1 MNYFPRQKMIFAAAR
16 WLCALL
22 ALLALLALPL
32 NAPAQPTRPERWL
45 LVFDLSS
52 AMKKRLPATEEVL
65 KNLFATGAEG
75 RLQAGDNIGV
85 WTYDRRIRSGQFPIA
100 VWNPQEATTL
110 TTNLIAF
117 LRSQPFSADSQMA
130 VLQPGLGSVIASSER
145 LTIVIFCDGSS
156 DITATPYD
164 NGINQSF
171 ADAFAERK
179 KSRQPFVVLIRT
191 LSGKYIGCTVNF
203 PPGTLNIPPFLAPP
217 PPAVTNPP
225 PAVVVAPTKPLP
237 TVVPDLIIVGT
248 KVGTSDVAL
257 AQTVLPPKTNA
268 PAIESPKSVAAA
280 NIAAPAM
287 PVIHTNSLPITAPT
301 PVAVQIPSPAP
312 ATNAVAAT
320 THERNISPLIYIGV
334 SLLAVVSLVVVLI
347 VRAARRPQS
356 SLISSSM
363 QDDTRLK

>member
-1 MNYFPRQKMIFAAAR
+1 MNHCPRHKKISAATR

-22 ALLALLALPL
+22 ALLALPL
-32 NAPAQPTRPERWL
+32 NTPAQPVGPERWL
-45 LVFDLSS
+45 LVFDLSP

-65 KNLFATGAEG
+65 KSFFASGAEG

-130 VLQPGLGSVIASSER
+130 ALQLGLGSVIASSER

-156 DITATPYD
+156 DITGTPYD
-164 NGINQSF
+164 SGINQSF

-179 KSRQPFVVLIRT
+179 KSRQPFVVLVRT

-217 PPAVTNPP
+217 PKPVTVPP
-225 PAVVVAPTKPLP
+225 PPVVIAPTKPLP
-237 TVVPDLIIVGT
+237 PVVPDLIIVGT
-248 KVGTSDVAL
+248 KVGTSDVAV
-257 AQTVLPPKTNA
+257 ARIVLPPKTNA
-268 PAIESPKSVAAA
+268 PVMEPPKSVAAA
-280 NIAAPAM
+280 SIAAPA
-287 PVIHTNSLPITAPT
+287 PTVIHTNTNPVVTP
-301 PVAVQIPSPAP
+301 PVAVQVAPPAP
-312 ATNAVAAT
+312 ATNVVLAAT
-320 THERNISPLIYIGV
+320 NDRKISPWIYVGV
-334 SLLAVVSLVVVLI
+334 SLLAVLSLVIFLI
-347 VRAARRPQS
+347 GRATRRPQS
-356 SLISSSM
+356 SLISRSM
-363 QDDTRLK
+363 QDDSRLK